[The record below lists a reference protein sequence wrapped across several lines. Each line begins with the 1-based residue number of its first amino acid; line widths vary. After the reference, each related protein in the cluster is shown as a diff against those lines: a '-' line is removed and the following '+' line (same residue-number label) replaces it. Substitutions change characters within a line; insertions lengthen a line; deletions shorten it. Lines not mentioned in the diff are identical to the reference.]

1 MPTWEASRTQ
11 DLVVYVGFA
20 LHRGR
25 GQVLQRK
32 GLEPMHKLCRCSFR
46 GGPLPLYTLYKTW
59 IQPIAIENL
68 SCLALI
74 TIKTA
79 APVAHQ
85 LHTGEVPKTLIQ
97 ALHPQSCHA
106 PRLQRANLRTQMVKA
121 TDQTLGFSAGYP
133 LFAMPLQPRR
143 LGHLPNFRNAI
154 RNVTLRVES
163 LEPLGCGHVRER
175 KVQNLW
181 GRNCHQGKGQ
191 LVKNLTDNLVATTDV
206 QCLSTHSPTG
216 LVISRGKRFFFATL
230 ESQTKLMPNPKR
242 ATFLTVPAMSRFK
255 FAFDFTF
262 MAHTC
267 RAVMFEKQPMLRRAV
282 LDLREGA
289 HKSRHRPKHGDNGDH
304 EHHEEVP
311 HHGEVPHQE
320 GDKEGRDEGW
330 SMRS

>member
-11 DLVVYVGFA
+11 DLVVYVGFV

-46 GGPLPLYTLYKTW
+46 GGPLPLYTL
-59 IQPIAIENL
+59 QNL
-68 SCLALI
+68 DPTYCDRESRVWHLI

-143 LGHLPNFRNAI
+143 LGRLPNSRNAI

-206 QCLSTHSPTG
+206 QCLGTHSPTG
-216 LVISRGKRFFFATL
+216 WVISMGSDFSLLRL
-230 ESQTKLMPNPKR
+230 NPK
-242 ATFLTVPAMSRFK
+242 PS
-255 FAFDFTF
+255 
-262 MAHTC
+262 
-267 RAVMFEKQPMLRRAV
+267 
-282 LDLREGA
+282 
-289 HKSRHRPKHGDNGDH
+289 
-304 EHHEEVP
+304 
-311 HHGEVPHQE
+311 
-320 GDKEGRDEGW
+320 
-330 SMRS
+330 

>member
-1 MPTWEASRTQ
+1 
-11 DLVVYVGFA
+11 
-20 LHRGR
+20 
-25 GQVLQRK
+25 
-32 GLEPMHKLCRCSFR
+32 MHKLCRCSFR
-46 GGPLPLYTLYKTW
+46 GGPLPLYTLQNLDPTF
-59 IQPIAIENL
+59 AIEKFVSAFN
-68 SCLALI
+68 AN
-74 TIKTA
+74 KNA

-85 LHTGEVPKTLIQ
+85 LHTGEVPKTFIQ

-143 LGHLPNFRNAI
+143 LGRLPKSRNAI

-163 LEPLGCGHVRER
+163 LEPLGCGHVREG

-181 GRNCHQGKGQ
+181 GRNCHQGKDQ

-216 LVISRGKRFFFATL
+216 WVISRGRRFFFATL
-230 ESQTKLMPNPKR
+230 ESQTKLMPNPKC
-242 ATFLTVPAMSRFK
+242 ATFLTVPAMSH
-255 FAFDFTF
+255 FTF